1 MNECTVKVMQWNI
14 HHGEDVN
21 GRIDLKKQADVI
33 LRCNP
38 DVVAINEV
46 DKNSPRTNF
55 IDTPAMLATLSGM
68 IPIFGAT
75 MVRPPEGLYGN
86 LILSRFKVNFIG
98 SWLIPA
104 VASESRGVTL
114 VEIMAPQPF
123 YLAVTHF
130 SHRQNPEENAAR
142 VQQAQAILTK
152 ISQFAADRP
161 AIIIGD
167 LNCAPDS
174 DPIKAFE
181 AAGYQIGEPLLSHP
195 ADAPDRALDYIVYNK
210 LDKRL
215 EVIDR
220 HTVDEKVASDH
231 LPLVNTLKIKAE

>member
-1 MNECTVKVMQWNI
+1 MSECTVKVMQWNI

-21 GRIDLKKQADVI
+21 GRINLKKQAGVI
-33 LRCNP
+33 LDCDP

-46 DKNSPRTNF
+46 DKNSPRTNC
-55 IDTPAMLATLSGM
+55 IDTPAMLAALTGM

-86 LILSRFKVNFIG
+86 LILSRFKVNFID
-98 SWLIPA
+98 SWLIPS
-104 VASESRGVTL
+104 VVRESRGVTL
-114 VEIMAPQPF
+114 VEILSPQPF

-130 SHRQNPEENAAR
+130 TNKQNPEENAVR
-142 VQQAQAILTK
+142 VEQAQAILSRLRQLK
-152 ISQFAADRP
+152 ADRP

-167 LNCAPDS
+167 LNCSPDS

-195 ADAPDRALDYIVYNK
+195 ADSPVRALDYIVYNA
-210 LDKRL
+210 LNKRL
-215 EVIDR
+215 EIIDR
-220 HTVDEKVASDH
+220 RTVDEKVASDH
-231 LPLVNTLKIKAE
+231 LPIVNTLKIKA